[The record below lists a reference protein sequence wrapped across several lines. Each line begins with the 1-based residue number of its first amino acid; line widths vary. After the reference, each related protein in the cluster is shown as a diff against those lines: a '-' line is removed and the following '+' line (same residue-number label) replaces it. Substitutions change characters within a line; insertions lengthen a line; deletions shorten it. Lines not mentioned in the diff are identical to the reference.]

1 MDLIIRFKKPSGYL
15 KWWMLI
21 IYKFILLTGYS
32 PTFFNSTNS
41 APLKDKDQLNRL
53 KKELADEQ
61 EKVQQLTAQLST
73 NVSSQHKNYTCW
85 WCSSSLQT
93 TYNKIV
99 PYFQS
104 HVVSAFEHSL
114 SNMTTRL
121 AKLNKETERKVRV
134 TSQPFPL
141 LFILVRSINLA
152 IGIMSCLTTYLGS
165 ESLFSLD

>member
-1 MDLIIRFKKPSGYL
+1 
-15 KWWMLI
+15 MLI
-21 IYKFILLTGYS
+21 IYKFILPTGYS
-32 PTFFNSTNS
+32 PTFFNSTCS

-73 NVSSQHKNYTCW
+73 NVS
-85 WCSSSLQT
+85 T
-93 TYNKIV
+93 TQKINLLVVFFVIADDLHKIV

-134 TSQPFPL
+134 TSQPFHFYSY
-141 LFILVRSINLA
+141 LFWCVR
-152 IGIMSCLTTYLGS
+152 
-165 ESLFSLD
+165 

>member
-1 MDLIIRFKKPSGYL
+1 MDLIIRLKKPSGYL

-73 NVSSQHKNYTCW
+73 NVSTTQKLHLLVV
-85 WCSSSLQT
+85 LQT

-134 TSQPFPL
+134 T
-141 LFILVRSINLA
+141 
-152 IGIMSCLTTYLGS
+152 
-165 ESLFSLD
+165 